1 MAVINLKKREIQI
14 KIVYYGPGRCG
25 KTTNLEYIHRK
36 NKERLKSELLKID
49 ARGAMSLF
57 FDFLPFDIG
66 KISGFDVKVQL
77 YTVPGKEM
85 YESNRRVVL
94 NGVDGVVFVADSKA
108 ESRKKN
114 ILSFNSLKKN
124 LAMNKKSIGKTPL
137 VIQCNKSDLAKE
149 GVTVLPLENI
159 TRDLRV
165 ETETPC
171 FEASALSGSNVI
183 STLKK
188 IIMLT
193 MGSIEKEIKKHVMS
207 WDASIGFEQSAVHAH
222 A

>member
-14 KIVYYGPGRCG
+14 KIVYYGPGKCG
-25 KTTNLEYIHRK
+25 KTTNLEYIHR
-36 NKERLKSELLKID
+36 NSKERLKSDLLKID

-77 YTVPGKEM
+77 YTAPGMEM

-108 ESRKKN
+108 DSRKKN
-114 ILSFNSLKKN
+114 ILSFKSLKKN
-124 LAMNKKSIGKTPL
+124 LALNKKSLGATPL
-137 VIQCNKSDLAKE
+137 VIQCNKSDLADK
-149 GVTVLPLENI
+149 GVTVLPRTNI
-159 TRDLRV
+159 ARDLCV

-171 FEASALSGSNVI
+171 LEASALSGANVI

-188 IIMLT
+188 IILLT
-193 MGSIEKEIKKHVMS
+193 MGSIEREIKKHVAT
-207 WDASIGFEQSAVHAH
+207 WSAAPDIELNMAH